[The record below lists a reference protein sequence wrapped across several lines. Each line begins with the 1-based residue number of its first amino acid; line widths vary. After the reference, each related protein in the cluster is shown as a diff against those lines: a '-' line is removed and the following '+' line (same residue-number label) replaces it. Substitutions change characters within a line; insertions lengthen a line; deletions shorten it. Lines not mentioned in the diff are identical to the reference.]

1 MNCSKY
7 IVSYVLDWTKLQPC
21 DIVLSRKS
29 LSLKGL
35 FHQKRLCEATKSGVI
50 RLGSKHYSHA
60 MLYVGSSVIHA
71 HPPMVFAVNPQR
83 LSAAHDDD
91 YVCLRF
97 NGLTLDQKQK
107 IEEYARGRIGALY
120 SVTEAAKTMTKKLGD
135 ERDLSGLEFC
145 SRLVAE
151 AYDYAGIGL
160 VKNISY
166 CAPGDFLSV
175 ASLIN
180 MGSCTRRLDEHD
192 KAIINSEDYVL
203 LSQERSYKWLQ
214 SVNSLAAKDGL
225 PIETLNSVFEYVLR
239 FPKRDGD
246 VFGLLKESGYL
257 ETWKDDAKAHGYRY
271 DPMAMA
277 DLHANQKSDFCN
289 EVVCLFDCVGRYG
302 DELISFDQI
311 NGSLQTINANANMY
325 RDMLN
330 DIQRRAVILVLLF
343 ISQPGVG
350 PLSTLHAMCD
360 HIINGSYSQH
370 YSLPVRDETAKL
382 RDEWKQQTG
391 MH

>member
-166 CAPGDFLSV
+166 
-175 ASLIN
+175 
-180 MGSCTRRLDEHD
+180 
-192 KAIINSEDYVL
+192 
-203 LSQERSYKWLQ
+203 
-214 SVNSLAAKDGL
+214 
-225 PIETLNSVFEYVLR
+225 
-239 FPKRDGD
+239 
-246 VFGLLKESGYL
+246 
-257 ETWKDDAKAHGYRY
+257 
-271 DPMAMA
+271 
-277 DLHANQKSDFCN
+277 
-289 EVVCLFDCVGRYG
+289 
-302 DELISFDQI
+302 
-311 NGSLQTINANANMY
+311 
-325 RDMLN
+325 
-330 DIQRRAVILVLLF
+330 
-343 ISQPGVG
+343 
-350 PLSTLHAMCD
+350 
-360 HIINGSYSQH
+360 
-370 YSLPVRDETAKL
+370 
-382 RDEWKQQTG
+382 
-391 MH
+391 